1 MKKNYTI
8 SETTVAFIK
17 WRQCLILYNNN
28 KEENQPYKCKV
39 LWEKYDAIVEN
50 NIINLEKQKK
60 RKCQKNNFKK

>member
-39 LWEKYDAIVEN
+39 LWEKYDTIVEN
-50 NIINLEKQKK
+50 NIRNLEKQKK
-60 RKCQKNNFKK
+60 KKISEKQF